1 MAKIRMASIWV
12 WVTNSDM
19 AYLRFLL
26 SVFMLL
32 WALPAAAADAE
43 AEAARFLSEAFAQ
56 SALPAVPEFLWLTAE
71 LRPAV
76 QIILGRDIGVAR
88 LRYWRADRR
97 TAWVL
102 DEVGKEMPITV
113 GIVVDN
119 NGIDRMRVLAY
130 RESRGWEVK
139 SPKFLHQFSGA
150 RLGKE
155 QQLDRSIDGISGA
168 TLSVRAMTR
177 MARLALRLHQEAM
190 KKTALP

>member
-1 MAKIRMASIWV
+1 
-12 WVTNSDM
+12 
-19 AYLRFLL
+19 
-26 SVFMLL
+26 MLL
-32 WALPAAAADAE
+32 WALPAAADAE
-43 AEAARFLSEAFAQ
+43 AEAARFLREVFAQ

-76 QIILGRDIGVAR
+76 QTILGRDISATR

-113 GIVVDN
+113 GIVVDD
-119 NGIDRMRVLAY
+119 NGIERMRVLAY
-130 RESRGWEVK
+130 RESRGWEVQ
-139 SPKFLHQFSGA
+139 SPKFLRQFIGA

-155 QQLDRSIDGISGA
+155 QQLDRNIDGISGA

-177 MARLALRLHQEAM
+177 MAKLALRLHQEAM
-190 KKTALP
+190 KKAALP